1 MAIDYD
7 KMKGLLI
14 RSLDEPLD
22 TAEAK
27 DLAVALKLS
36 SELREEKRQLL
47 AIREL
52 LRDMGGI
59 PAPNIADAVIKEVQR
74 PALNRQ
80 LSHMLPKVAAACI
93 LLLLGGILGIYFSEG
108 SLSAEAIIGVN
119 ELSPE
124 DVYTYLNY

>member
-7 KMKGLLI
+7 KMKDLLI

-27 DLAVALKLS
+27 DLAVALQLS

-47 AIREL
+47 AMREL
-52 LRDMGGI
+52 LKDMGNI
-59 PAPNIADAVIKEVQR
+59 AAPNIADAVIKEVQR
-74 PALNRQ
+74 PVLSRQ